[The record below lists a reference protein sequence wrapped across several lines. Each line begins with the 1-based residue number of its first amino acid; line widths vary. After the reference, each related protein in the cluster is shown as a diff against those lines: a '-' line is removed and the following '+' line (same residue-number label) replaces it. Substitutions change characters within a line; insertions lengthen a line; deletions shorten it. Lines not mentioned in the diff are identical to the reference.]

1 MSEVLQAHLAVAV
14 DAARKAGAL
23 AVSLAEKGNLLIS
36 EKHVNDFV
44 TNADKACEDLII
56 RAIKETFPDEEIF
69 GEESGTHHGTLAG
82 RWVIDP
88 IDGTTNYMHGIPDW
102 TISIAWE
109 IEPFDPLIGVVYVV
123 RQDELFTAVRGEG
136 AHLNGKPI
144 SVSRTVDPSKSV
156 IVCVPP
162 HRYHEAADAYF
173 HAEQRIFSACSDI
186 RSFGSC
192 ALELAYIAAGRLDG
206 YFERFLCYY
215 DLAAGWAIL
224 REAGGVLQFLGER
237 EALRCD
243 LVASNGKIQE
253 WLWETAQ

>member
-109 IEPFDPLIGVVYVV
+109 TEPFDPLIGVVYVV
-123 RQDELFTAVRGEG
+123 
-136 AHLNGKPI
+136 
-144 SVSRTVDPSKSV
+144 TVV
-156 IVCVPP
+156 V
-162 HRYHEAADAYF
+162 ET
-173 HAEQRIFSACSDI
+173 
-186 RSFGSC
+186 
-192 ALELAYIAAGRLDG
+192 
-206 YFERFLCYY
+206 
-215 DLAAGWAIL
+215 GWW
-224 REAGGVLQFLGER
+224 
-237 EALRCD
+237 
-243 LVASNGKIQE
+243 KIIG
-253 WLWETAQ
+253 LL